1 MANTASPETRPRE
14 LKVASD
20 VFSLYNVYTD
30 MYLHVFSYLYCYAPY
45 NLPSVANVVAR
56 RELFLLLFSGTVDN
70 SC

>member
-1 MANTASPETRPRE
+1 MANTAETRPRE
-14 LKVASD
+14 LKVESD

-30 MYLHVFSYLYCYAPY
+30 VHTCVSYLYCYAPY